1 MRIHELAKKYNVTN
15 DELIQLL
22 QSAGYDV
29 SNHMSSVDY
38 DMLTALE
45 RHFNWSAPK
54 KKVKPKRTT
63 KPAAEAEAVATKTKA
78 KAPAKAKARPRHE
91 AVAKEELAKSAEAVS
106 RPRAKLVSKAKP
118 KEVVEEKPAPVEK
131 PEVAELPKKPEL
143 AEKPEKVEEPREAE
157 EPVKV
162 EEPGKTAATKAKVLV
177 KPRPAVEPRELPTVK
192 KAAPKPVLKVEPVKP
207 KPVVPVVGKPVVVPE
222 EKLPKTEKE
231 KLRLDKKPPR
241 AKRAAILI
249 DEDEEVAVPRRRKP
263 KAKKTAVEVEAQ
275 KKAVRESVRRTL
287 AKLETTRKTKRRKP
301 KADEPGLVD
310 LPPVQVQDRS
320 TVAMLADAIG
330 LSLADVLRCCE
341 ELGVSAAPTQEL
353 DREVIELVC
362 ETIGRAVEIEAVYGE
377 ARLREAAQIDPRK
390 LQPRAPVVTVMGHV
404 DHGKTSILDYIR
416 KTNVAA
422 GEAGGITQHIGAYE
436 VDTPQGKLTFVDTP
450 GHEAFTAMRAR
461 GAHLTDIVV
470 LVVGADDGVMPQTVE
485 AINHTKAAG
494 VAMVVAINKVDLPAA
509 NPLLVKQ
516 QLTKH
521 GVVVEEYGGDVVSVE
536 VSAKTGKGID
546 RLLELILLQAELLEL
561 KADPTA
567 KAQGVVVEV
576 KKEEGRGI
584 LCTVL
589 VQQGTLHIGDVLVA
603 GNEYGKVRSLLDHTG
618 ARVKHAGPSMPAL
631 VLGLDGL
638 PEPGDAF
645 ICVAGE
651 REAREISSKRQDA
664 LRAREMTPARALTLE
679 DLYTQIQQGEVKE
692 LNIILKADANGSME
706 ALRDSISPIS
716 LDEVK
721 VVILHTGVG
730 AVSEPDVL
738 LASSSNALIIAFN
751 TNVTPKARMLA
762 KLQSVEIRGYQ
773 IIYEVIDDI
782 DKALKGMLEP
792 ELVERVLG
800 RAEVRRVFRVSKL
813 GLVAGSMVTEGVIE
827 RSANARVFRGEEMVF
842 DGKIISL
849 KRFQDDVR
857 EVQVNFECG
866 IGLSGFEDLQESDV
880 IEAYVVEERARVV

>member
-1 MRIHELAKKYNVTN
+1 MRIHELAKKYNVSN

-38 DMLTALE
+38 DVLTALE

-54 KKVKPKRTT
+54 KKVKPKRTS
-63 KPAAEAEAVATKTKA
+63 KAAAEAETPATKVKPKA
-78 KAPAKAKARPRHE
+78 RAKAKARPQRE
-91 AVAKEELAKSAEAVS
+91 AVAKEESAKLAEALS

-118 KEVVEEKPAPVEK
+118 KEIVEEKPEAAAAAVEK
-131 PEVAELPKKPEL
+131 PEVAEIPEK
-143 AEKPEKVEEPREAE
+143 AEKPPEAE
-157 EPVKV
+157 ELAKV
-162 EEPGKTAATKAKVLV
+162 EAPEKPEEPDVAKAKVV
-177 KPRPAVEPRELPTVK
+177 AKPKPAVESRELSAAK
-192 KAAPKPVLKVEPVKP
+192 KVAPKPVIKVEPVKLKP
-207 KPVVPVVGKPVVVPE
+207 AAPAAGTPVVAPGEKP
-222 EKLPKTEKE
+222 PKSERE
-231 KLRLDKKPPR
+231 KLRLDKKSPR
-241 AKRAAILI
+241 SKRAAILVEDD
-249 DEDEEVAVPRRRKP
+249 DETAIHRRHKP

-301 KADEPGLVD
+301 KADEPGLED

-330 LSLADVLRCCE
+330 VSLADVLRCCE
-341 ELGVSAAPTQEL
+341 ELGLPAAPTQEL

-516 QLTKH
+516 QLAKH

-546 RLLELILLQAELLEL
+546 KLLDSILLQAELLEL

-589 VQQGTLHIGDVLVA
+589 VQQGTLRIGDVLVA

-664 LRAREMTPARALTLE
+664 LRVREMTPARALTLE
-679 DLYTQIQQGEVKE
+679 DLYAQIQQGEVKE

-721 VVILHTGVG
+721 VVLLHVGVG
-730 AVSEPDVL
+730 AVSESDVL

-800 RAEVRRVFRVSKL
+800 RAEVRRLFRVSKL
-813 GLVAGSMVTEGVIE
+813 GLIAGSMVTEGVIE
-827 RSANARVFRGEEMVF
+827 RSANARVFRGEEVVF

-866 IGLSGFEDLQESDV
+866 IGLSGFEELQESDV